1 MKSSL
6 TLLLRGG
13 GMGGGT
19 MFLMGDPTFYKIPV
33 SLAKMNY
40 GGAANRF
47 ESVCTMPPLGPSK

>member
-1 MKSSL
+1 
-6 TLLLRGG
+6 
-13 GMGGGT
+13 MGGGT